1 MHYRSQSHVKA
12 AKVAEIVT
20 QLGFAAC
27 GVVCACVC
35 WHGRL
40 GSLCLPAAVSRLS
53 DDKCFVVDCRYV
65 CTGVCVPGQ
74 LQSNGYAAVMKIK
87 SVIPAA

>member
-35 WHGRL
+35 WHD
-40 GSLCLPAAVSRLS
+40 SLCLPWEEMSACCSFEIVR
-53 DDKCFVVDCRYV
+53 
-65 CTGVCVPGQ
+65 
-74 LQSNGYAAVMKIK
+74 
-87 SVIPAA
+87 